1 MNNVL
6 IDQSVIPWSIQRH
19 IQNDNKTTNCKAK
32 YFHSPLL
39 HFGLM
44 ISGRYCMCKEQWEN
58 E

>member
-1 MNNVL
+1 MHNVL

-44 ISGRYCMCKEQWEN
+44 ISGR
-58 E
+58 